1 MFLEIPELLTPAEVA
16 ELRAIADKA
25 TFVDGKIS
33 NPHNPTKNNL
43 QADQSGEAHAKSSKL
58 ALNALVRNE
67 SFRNFAFPRLIAPP
81 LLARYE
87 PGMNY
92 GSHTDVAVM
101 NIQGAPLRSDI
112 SCTIFLEDP
121 STYDGG
127 ELVSYLGSKPVVSKG
142 KPGSAIVYP
151 STTLHEVRPVT
162 KGRRLVMITFIQS
175 QLRDQQQREILY
187 TLSEVSALEGYNMA
201 FPNRMMLESAR
212 WNLMR
217 MWMD

>member
-1 MFLEIPELLTPAEVA
+1 MFLEIPNLLTAQEVA
-16 ELRAIADKA
+16 ELRGIAEKA
-25 TFVDGKIS
+25 TFVDGKVS

-43 QADQSGEAHAKSSKL
+43 QVDQRDDAYARSSKIGL
-58 ALNALVRNE
+58 AALVRSE
-67 SFRNFAFPRLIAPP
+67 EFRNFAFPRLIAPP

-87 PGMNY
+87 PGMRY
-92 GSHTDVAVM
+92 GAHTDVAVM
-101 NIQGAPLRSDI
+101 NVQGSPLRSDL

-121 STYDGG
+121 SLYEGG
-127 ELVSYLGSKPVVSKG
+127 ELVSYLGSKPVSSKG
-142 KPGSAIVYP
+142 VPGAAIVYP

-175 QLRDQQQREILY
+175 QMRDQQQREILY
-187 TLSEVSALEGYNMA
+187 TLGEVSALEGLRME
-201 FPNRMMLESAR
+201 FSNRTLLESAR